1 VAVTLDGSKVYITN
15 QLSNTVS
22 VIDSASNTV
31 TATVSVGTIPF
42 GVAVTPNG
50 SKVYV
55 TNNGNSVSVI
65 DSATDTV
72 IATIPSGGNSPL
84 GVSVT
89 PDGSKVYEAR
99 RVVLHMQ
106 LVDDEVLR
114 AEHHVAMGGSA
125 AWS

>member
-1 VAVTLDGSKVYITN
+1 M
-15 QLSNTVS
+15 
-22 VIDSASNTV
+22 
-31 TATVSVGTIPF
+31 
-42 GVAVTPNG
+42 
-50 SKVYV
+50 
-55 TNNGNSVSVI
+55 SVI

-72 IATIPSGGNSPL
+72 IATIPSGGNTPL

-114 AEHHVAMGGSA
+114 AELTWPMGGSA